1 MECGVG
7 KHWTEEEVKAL
18 LSVWSEK
25 SIRKQLRGT
34 LRNKG
39 IFIYIA
45 KRLQELGVCRDWKQ
59 CRAKYKNL
67 KYEYRTVK
75 YAHNSGDATKTM
87 KFFHDLDAILRYE
100 PVLQLGAEENGRCSA
115 TEARLNASPTTD
127 STQGEISVSLEDDED
142 APGDPLLFMSRVRP
156 VQLVANEGGK
166 HWTVDE
172 VRALIHIWSDK
183 NIQQQLEG
191 TVRNKRIFEHV
202 AARLRKFGIVR
213 DWKQCR
219 TKYKNLKHEYR
230 SVKNAQGSGS
240 TSKSMKFFNELDAI
254 LGHSTMEQESKSD
267 NEESGRPPEWTEAKS
282 EKDCIEM
289 PGDTG
294 EEDSVSNMSED
305 LQIADIKKVSDSE
318 ILEDEDFNNSSLAAL
333 EATQIKKETI
343 DIDDDSISTTS
354 EDRSCTPVAKRMVG
368 TDNHIPLEEARNHF
382 KVITINDT
390 GAGRHW
396 SDNEV
401 RALINIWSDEKIQQ
415 MLEGATRNKEIFEE
429 IARRLMKRGIDRDW
443 KQCRTKYKNLKYE
456 YRALQKEN
464 EHLGNPRRKM
474 RFYEEIDDILKRQPL
489 VPSSWRYES
498 SSLLSVSVGDVTANT
513 GSLGIKRKTWNDE
526 MSPVPLKKSASEN
539 TILQFQKLLTER
551 VHTEG
556 KKLLLERL
564 CKQEEMQDL
573 NRTQLYA
580 DPSAIQQVPAAAAP
594 AAIAIAM
601 APAGSELKLG
611 KKVNEGKT
619 KEVYEL
625 PDIPGC
631 VLMQSKDQ
639 ITAGNAARKD
649 RMEGKAAISNTTTS
663 CVFQLLQEAG
673 IKTAFVRK
681 HSDTAFIAAHCEMI
695 PIEWVC
701 RRIATGSFLKRNPG
715 VKEGYKFYPP
725 KIEMFFKDDANNDPQ
740 WSEEQLIEAKFSFA
754 GLTIGQTEVDIMARS
769 TQAIFEI
776 LEKSWQPQNCTLV
789 DLKIEFG
796 VNILTKEIVLAD
808 VIDNDSWR
816 LWPSGDRSQQKDKQS
831 YRDLK
836 EVTPEALQ
844 MVKRN
849 FEWVAERVELLLKTK
864 SQGRVVVLMGSP
876 SDLSHCEKIKKACAT
891 FGIPCELRVTSA
903 HKGPDETLRIK
914 AEYEG
919 DGIPTVFV
927 AVAGRSNGLGPVM
940 SGNTAYPVVNCPP
953 LSADWGAQDVW
964 SSLRL
969 PSGLGCPTTLSPEGA
984 AQFAAQIF
992 GLNNHLVWAKLRSS
1006 MLNTWISLKQADK
1019 KLRECTL

>member
-1 MECGVG
+1 MESGAG

-25 SIRKQLRGT
+25 NIRKQLHGT

-67 KYEYRTVK
+67 KYEFRTVK

-87 KFFHDLDAILRYE
+87 KFFHDLDAILQYE
-100 PVLQLGAEENGRCSA
+100 PVTQLTEDENGKCSA
-115 TEARLNASPTTD
+115 TERQLNISTT
-127 STQGEISVSLEDDED
+127 TEHTEGEISVALEEDED
-142 APGDPLLFMSRVRP
+142 VPEDPLLFISHVRP
-156 VQLVANEGGK
+156 
-166 HWTVDE
+166 
-172 VRALIHIWSDK
+172 I
-183 NIQQQLEG
+183 
-191 TVRNKRIFEHV
+191 
-202 AARLRKFGIVR
+202 
-213 DWKQCR
+213 
-219 TKYKNLKHEYR
+219 
-230 SVKNAQGSGS
+230 
-240 TSKSMKFFNELDAI
+240 EL
-254 LGHSTMEQESKSD
+254 
-267 NEESGRPPEWTEAKS
+267 
-282 EKDCIEM
+282 EM

-305 LQIADIKKVSDSE
+305 LRVTNIEQVSDTVLPDKFKEDKSVRNLLEELGATHIKEEDDIGLE
-318 ILEDEDFNNSSLAAL
+318 IPEDKEDFINFIPEDL
-333 EATQIKKETI
+333 EPTHIKRETI

-354 EDRSCTPVAKRMVG
+354 EDISGPSVVKQITG
-368 TDNHIPLEEARNHF
+368 TDNLIPLDEAQNHF
-382 KVITINDT
+382 RVITVHDT
-390 GAGRHW
+390 GAGKHW

-429 IARRLMKRGIDRDW
+429 IARRLMKIGIDRDW

-464 EHLGNPRRKM
+464 DHLGNPRRKM
-474 RFYEEIDDILKRQPL
+474 RFYDEVDCIFRRQPL
-489 VPSSWRYES
+489 VASSWGCES
-498 SSLLSVSVGDVTANT
+498 SNLISESVGDIITNT
-513 GSLGIKRKTWNDE
+513 GPWGIKRKASDE
-526 MSPVPLKKSASEN
+526 SSPGPLKKSASEKAVV
-539 TILQFQKLLTER
+539 LFQRSLTDR
-551 VHTEG
+551 MHTVTEG
-556 KKLLLERL
+556 KKALLERL
-564 CKQEEMQDL
+564 CKQEETQDIS
-573 NRTQLYA
+573 RTQLHG
-580 DPSAIQQVPAAAAP
+580 DPPAIKQVPALLAAAG
-594 AAIAIAM
+594 AM
-601 APAGSELKLG
+601 APVATELKLG
-611 KKVNEGKT
+611 KKINEGKT

-625 PDIPGC
+625 PDLAGC
-631 VLMQSKDQ
+631 VMMQSKDQ

-649 RMEGKAAISNTTTS
+649 HMEGKAAISNATTS
-663 CVFQLLQEAG
+663 CVFQLLHESG

-681 HSDTAFIAAHCEMI
+681 HSDTAFIAAQCEMI

-725 KIEMFFKDDANNDPQ
+725 KIEMFYKDDAANDPQ
-740 WSEEQLIEAKFSFA
+740 WSEEQLIEAKFCFA
-754 GLTIGQTEVDIMARS
+754 GLTIGQTEVDIMAHS

-776 LEKSWQPQNCTLV
+776 LEKSWLPQNCTLV
-789 DLKIEFG
+789 DMKIEFG
-796 VNILTKEIVLAD
+796 VNITTKEIVLAD

-864 SQGRVVVLMGSP
+864 SHGRVVVLMGSS
-876 SDLSHCEKIKKACAT
+876 SDLGHCEKIKKACAN

-927 AVAGRSNGLGPVM
+927 AVAGRSNGLGPVL
-940 SGNTAYPVVNCPP
+940 SGNTSYPVVSCPP

-969 PSGLGCPTTLSPEGA
+969 PSGLGCPTILSPEGA
-984 AQFAAQIF
+984 AQFAAEIF